1 MSHEDD
7 IRRGEH
13 AKRIYEDDLVKF
25 ALGEIETAVIE
36 RWRNVSVQ
44 DKDTAEELKRL
55 LWASQQF
62 RVIFEGLIMGASI
75 SKQELL
81 MQSNMEI
88 KRDAAQEKLYA

>member
-1 MSHEDD
+1 MSHEDE

-25 ALGEIETAVIE
+25 ALGEIEAAVIE
-36 RWRNVSVQ
+36 RWRTVSVQ
-44 DKDTAEELKRL
+44 DKDAAEELKRL

-62 RVIFEGLIMGASI
+62 RVIFESLIMGASI

-88 KRDAAQEKLYA
+88 KRDAAKEKLYA